1 MKRTSPLAGRH
12 GGLLKGSKK
21 MSVWDTLDGICN
33 RYTCEGS
40 RVSVLLKPLQSGK
53 VLYSRNPEWEMKSA
67 STIKV
72 LILLACLDALGAE
85 NGERIRLD
93 EMIHVKPSD
102 RVPYSL
108 VTLLDTEQWLLGDL
122 LKLMIATSDNTATNL
137 VIKRIGFSAVNEL
150 AQKMGMEQTHLRRL
164 MMDTEAAARGEEN
177 TISLLD
183 LCRLYEKL
191 WCSSRGE
198 ADNNAD
204 QKPASMAF
212 DMLKNVADSS
222 MLLRFFSEDE
232 CPLSHKTGGLPDVH
246 HDAGIFHADCGDYFF
261 GVFTAEMPEPVS
273 KELIG
278 ALSRA
283 VYDSRGEWFV

>member
-1 MKRTSPLAGRH
+1 MKRTSPLAERH

-21 MSVWDTLDGICN
+21 MGVWDALDEIST
-33 RYTCEGS
+33 RYACEGS
-40 RVSVLLKPLQSGK
+40 CVSVLLKPLQSGK
-53 VLYSRNPEWEMKSA
+53 VLYSRNPDRAMKSA

-72 LILLACLDALGAE
+72 LILLACLDALETE

-108 VTLLDTEQWLLGDL
+108 VTLLDANQWLLGDL

-150 AQKMGMEQTHLRRL
+150 AQKIGMGQTCLRRL

-177 TISLLD
+177 TTSLSD
-183 LCRLYEKL
+183 MCRLYERL
-191 WCSSRGE
+191 WHASRAEMDGKT
-198 ADNNAD
+198 AQRPMSGALDV
-204 QKPASMAF
+204 
-212 DMLKNVADSS
+212 LRNVADSS
-222 MLLRFFSEDE
+222 LLLRFFTEDE

-246 HDAGIFHADCGDYFF
+246 HDAGIFYADCGDYFF
-261 GVFTAEMPEPVS
+261 GVFTAGMPEAES

-278 ALSRA
+278 RLSRA
-283 VYDSRGEWFV
+283 VYDSRREWFV

>member
-1 MKRTSPLAGRH
+1 MS
-12 GGLLKGSKK
+12 LLQE
-21 MSVWDTLDGICN
+21 LDGIYS
-33 RYTCEGS
+33 RYICEGS
-40 RVSVLLKPLQSGK
+40 RVSVLLKPLKSGK
-53 VLYSRNPEWEMKSA
+53 ALYSRNANRAMKSA

-72 LILLACLDALGAE
+72 LILLACLDALRAE
-85 NGERIRLD
+85 NGEKIRLD

-108 VTLLDTEQWLLGDL
+108 VTLLDTDQWFLGDL

-137 VIKRIGFSAVNEL
+137 VIKRIGFSAVNGL

-177 TISLLD
+177 TISLFD
-183 LCRLYEKL
+183 MCRLYERL
-191 WCSSRGE
+191 WHASRSEMENKMEQRPMSG
-198 ADNNAD
+198 AL
-204 QKPASMAF
+204 
-212 DMLKNVADSS
+212 DMLRNVADFS
-222 MLLRFFSEDE
+222 MLLRFFTEDE

-261 GVFTAEMPEPVS
+261 GVFTAEMPEPES

-283 VYDSRGEWFV
+283 VYDSRREWFV